1 MARRI
6 VITSMVVLL
15 TAIVVRWALRP
26 RIPDLI
32 VPKDTQGLADTAQ
45 RAMDLRNAVYDRYDA
60 PLWTDRTYHTFQAVR
75 KLADR
80 QWVPVGRN
88 EDRWYALDVQEPTVL
103 YTLANRA
110 DLRGVEQWTVLPDTV
125 LVDDSYAPRRFDA
138 LLSLEVGPGIYR
150 VRSPKGGPSKPVFFD
165 PHHVRIAHQ

>member
-1 MARRI
+1 MLRRI
-6 VITSMVVLL
+6 VITSTVVLL
-15 TAIVVRWALRP
+15 TALVVRWTRHTAV
-26 RIPDLI
+26 PDLI
-32 VPKDTQGLADTAQ
+32 VPMDMEDRADTVQ
-45 RAMDLRNAVYDRYDA
+45 RSTEVRAAVYDRYDA

-75 KLADR
+75 KLGGR

-88 EDRWYALDVQEPTVL
+88 EDRWYALEVQHPTAL

-110 DLRGVEQWTVLPDTV
+110 DLRGVEQWTVLPDTA

-138 LLSLEVGPGIYR
+138 LLSLEVGPGVYR